1 MNGRR
6 AAGGGLLLAAAVTLG
21 YVIKVHDPNVTQ
33 RTPRLATVAST
44 LPPGGLVQP
53 SPSPGSTVP
62 LLPPPLPAGTPPYGC
77 PAVPLVFSGAVPELL
92 RRELIPAEPG
102 AVLVC
107 RYEAGRGLAGYDTL
121 RQSDLLSSLVRN
133 LNASRPFL
141 RREINAPM
149 NCGDDFVTL
158 SLFFQ
163 YADRPSIAV
172 NLDAAC
178 DSVVTARYAAF
189 AGSGA
194 MRQFDGLATAAGYRL
209 PREPDH

>member
-21 YVIKVHDPNVTQ
+21 YVIKVHHPNVTQ
-33 RTPRLATVAST
+33 LTPRLATVAST

-62 LLPPPLPAGTPPYGC
+62 PLAPALPAGTPPYGC
-77 PAVPLVFSGAVPELL
+77 PAVPLAFSGAVPELV
-92 RRELIPAEPG
+92 RRELVPAEPG

-121 RQSDLLSSLVRN
+121 RQSDLLSSLVRD
-133 LNASRPFL
+133 LNASRPYL
-141 RREINAPM
+141 RGELNVPM
-149 NCGDDFVTL
+149 NCGDDVMTL

-163 YADRPSIAV
+163 YADRPFTAV

-178 DSVVTARYAAF
+178 ESVVTARYAAF
-189 AGSGA
+189 AGSGV
-194 MRQFDGLATAAGYRL
+194 MRQFDALATAAGYR
-209 PREPDH
+209 PQREPHH